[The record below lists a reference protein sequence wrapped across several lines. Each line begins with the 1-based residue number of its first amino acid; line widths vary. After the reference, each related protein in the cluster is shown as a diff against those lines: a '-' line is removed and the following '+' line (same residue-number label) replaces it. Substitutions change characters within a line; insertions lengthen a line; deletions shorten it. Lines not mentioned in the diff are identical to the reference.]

1 MTRRFNDIAYLG
13 RRTVTAGI
21 AAGLLAG
28 LASLAAPAQA
38 QEDPIY
44 FGGSLC
50 TTGIQAPLDVP
61 TLEGA
66 RLAVEALNEQGGLLG
81 REVKFRNLDGKSDP
95 PTVRNNA
102 EQLIADG
109 ADFIV
114 APCDFDFGGSAQRA
128 AQQHGIVG
136 MSTCGS
142 SPKHGSATL
151 GDMQFTMAM
160 WNTVMGAAAAE
171 YVHDERAW
179 DTAYVVTDTFIDY
192 TTTLSKY
199 FIEHF
204 ENLGGEVI
212 HESEYT
218 QGSGDFSAQLSTMK
232 DQLEGREVD
241 VIFISSY
248 QPDLSM
254 IIRTIRQAG
263 IDAPIVGGD
272 SYDDPGLWDALGTKF
287 GNDIYFATHSF
298 MKEGVAPGMGDFLK
312 RYEAA
317 HGERPKTSFVATGW
331 DTVMSMA
338 RAAEI
343 AGTTDGKA
351 VAKALEENNFELL
364 TGTMDWTS
372 ADTGHQ
378 PLKSVAMVELQDATT
393 SFIGWR
399 TPSNVPTPPYL
410 KQWMKRQE

>member
-1 MTRRFNDIAYLG
+1 MKRAKTRHNRDRIGITGVLAGGLLVG
-13 RRTVTAGI
+13 GLAVTGI
-21 AAGLLAG
+21 ANA
-28 LASLAAPAQA
+28 
-38 QEDPIY
+38 EDDPIY

-50 TTGIQAPLDVP
+50 TTGIQAALDVP

-66 RLAVEALNEQGGLLG
+66 KLAVQHLNDTGGVLG
-81 REVKFRNLDGKSDP
+81 REVKWRNLDGKSDP
-95 PTVRNNA
+95 STVRNNA
-102 EQLIADG
+102 VQLVDDG
-109 ADFIV
+109 ADFVV
-114 APCDFDFGGSAQRA
+114 APCDFDFGGSAQRV
-128 AQQHGIVG
+128 AQQNGIVG

-151 GDMQFTMAM
+151 GDLQYTMAM
-160 WNTVMGAAAAE
+160 WNTVMGSAAAE
-171 YVHDERAW
+171 YAHGERGW
-179 DTAYVVTDTFIDY
+179 DNAYVVTDTFIDY

-199 FIEHF
+199 FVEHF
-204 ENLGGEVI
+204 ENLGGNII

-232 DQLEGREVD
+232 RELEGEELD

-287 GNDIYFATHSF
+287 GNDVYFATHSY
-298 MKEGVAPGMGDFLK
+298 MKEGVAPGMDEFLK
-312 RYEAA
+312 LYEEE
-317 HGERPKTSFVATGW
+317 HGERPNTSFVATGW

-338 RAAEI
+338 KAAEI
-343 AGTTDGKA
+343 AGTVEGKA
-351 VAKALEENNFELL
+351 VSKALEENDYELL

-378 PLKSVAMVELQDATT
+378 PLKSVAMVELQDAET

-399 TPSNVPTPPYL
+399 TPSDVPTPPYL
-410 KQWMKRQE
+410 KQWMDRQE

>member
-1 MTRRFNDIAYLG
+1 MKRLKHHGTRNRALLTRMF
-13 RRTVTAGI
+13 TS
-21 AAGLLAG
+21 GLLAG
-28 LASLAAPAQA
+28 GLLLGTSAQA
-38 QEDPIY
+38 QDDPVY

-50 TTGIQAPLDVP
+50 TTGIQAALDVP

-66 RLAVEALNEQGGLLG
+66 KLAVKHLNDTGGVLG

-95 PTVRNNA
+95 STVRNNA
-102 EQLIADG
+102 VQLIEDG

-114 APCDFDFGGSAQRA
+114 SPCDFDFGGSAQRV

-151 GDMQFTMAM
+151 GDLQYTMAM

-171 YVHDERAW
+171 YAYNDRDW
-179 DTAYVVTDTFIDY
+179 DSAYVVTDTFIDY

-204 ENLGGEVI
+204 ENLGGNVI

-218 QGSGDFSAQLSTMK
+218 QGEGDFSAQLSTMK
-232 DQLEGREVD
+232 NELEGKEVD

-263 IDAPIVGGD
+263 IDAPVLGGD
-272 SYDDPGLWDALGTKF
+272 SYDDPGLWDALGTQF
-287 GNDIYFATHSF
+287 GDDIYFATHSY
-298 MKEGVAPGMGDFLK
+298 MKEGVAPGMEEFLEL
-312 RYEAA
+312 YEAE
-317 HGERPKTSFVATGW
+317 HGERPQTSFVATGW

-343 AGTTDGKA
+343 AGTVEGKA
-351 VAKALEENNFELL
+351 VSKALEENDFELL

-378 PLKSVAMVELQDATT
+378 PLKSVAMVELQNAENE
-393 SFIGWR
+393 FIGWR
-399 TPSNVPTPPYL
+399 TPTNVPTPPYL
-410 KQWMKRQE
+410 ERWMENQ

>member
-1 MTRRFNDIAYLG
+1 MTRPCSYVAKITRWTA
-13 RRTVTAGI
+13 TAGI
-21 AAGLLAG
+21 AVGVVAAV
-28 LASLAAPAQA
+28 ASAVTPARA

-66 RLAVEALNEQGGLLG
+66 RLAVQALNEQGGLLG
-81 REVKFRNLDGKSDP
+81 RDVKFRNLDGKSDP

-128 AQQHGIVG
+128 AQQNGIVG

-171 YVHDERAW
+171 YAHNERGW
-179 DTAYVVTDTFIDY
+179 DSAYVVTDTFIDY

-204 ENLGGEVI
+204 ETLGGEII

-232 DQLEGREVD
+232 DELEGREVD

-263 IDAPIVGGD
+263 IDAPVVGGD

-298 MKEGVAPGMGDFLK
+298 MKEGVAPGMGDFLE

-338 RAAEI
+338 EAAEI
-343 AGTTDGKA
+343 AGTTDGEA

>member
-1 MTRRFNDIAYLG
+1 MKRDQQRHIGDRMRLASLL
-13 RRTVTAGI
+13 AG
-21 AAGLLAG
+21 GLLAG
-28 LASLAAPAQA
+28 GLATTGIAQA
-38 QEDPIY
+38 EEDPIY

-66 RLAVEALNEQGGLLG
+66 KLAVQHLNDTGGLLG
-81 REVKFRNLDGKSDP
+81 REVKWRNLDGKSDP
-95 PTVRNNA
+95 STVRNNA
-102 EQLIADG
+102 VQLVDDG
-109 ADFIV
+109 ADFVV
-114 APCDFDFGGSAQRA
+114 APCDFDFGGSAQRV
-128 AQQHGIVG
+128 AQENGIVG

-151 GDMQFTMAM
+151 GDLQYTMAM

-171 YVHDERAW
+171 YAHDEREW
-179 DTAYVVTDTFIDY
+179 DNAYVVTDTFIDY

-204 ENLGGEVI
+204 ENLGGNVI

-232 DQLEGREVD
+232 DELEGEELD

-254 IIRTIRQAG
+254 IVRTIRQAG

-272 SYDDPGLWDALGTKF
+272 SYDDPGLWDALGSQF
-287 GNDIYFATHSF
+287 GSDVYFATHSY
-298 MKEGVAPGMGDFLK
+298 MQEGVAPGMDEFLEL
-312 RYEAA
+312 YEEE
-317 HGERPKTSFVATGW
+317 HGERPETSFVATGW

-338 RAAEI
+338 NAAEI
-343 AGTTDGKA
+343 AGTVEGKA
-351 VAKALEENNFELL
+351 VSKALEENDFELL

-378 PLKSVAMVELQDATT
+378 PLKSVAMVELQDAET

-410 KQWMKRQE
+410 KAWMERQE

>member
-1 MTRRFNDIAYLG
+1 MKRIEKRHIPG
-13 RRTVTAGI
+13 RSPLTGLLS
-21 AAGLLAG
+21 AGLLAAG
-28 LASLAAPAQA
+28 MTVGSAAQA
-38 QEDPIY
+38 QDDPVY

-50 TTGIQAPLDVP
+50 TTGIQAALDVP

-66 RLAVEALNEQGGLLG
+66 KLAVEHLNATGGVLG

-95 PTVRNNA
+95 ATVRNNA
-102 EQLIADG
+102 VQLIQDG
-109 ADFIV
+109 ADFIIS
-114 APCDFDFGGSAQRA
+114 PCDFDFGGSAQRA
-128 AQQHGIVG
+128 AQEEGIVG

-142 SPKHGSATL
+142 SPKHGSGTL
-151 GDMQFTMAM
+151 GDLQYTMAM

-171 YVHDERAW
+171 YVYNERDW
-179 DTAYVVTDTFIDY
+179 DNAYVVTDTFIDY

-204 ENLGGEVI
+204 ENIGGNVI

-232 DQLEGREVD
+232 SELEGEELD

-263 IDAPIVGGD
+263 IDAPVVGGD
-272 SYDDPGLWDALGTKF
+272 SYDDPGLWDALGSQF
-287 GNDIYFATHSF
+287 GNDVYFATHSY
-298 MKEGVAPGMGDFLK
+298 MKEGVAPGMDEFLK
-312 RYEAA
+312 LYEEK
-317 HGERPKTSFVATGW
+317 HGERPETSFVATGW

-338 RAAEI
+338 EAAEI
-343 AGTTDGKA
+343 AGTVEGKA
-351 VAKALEENNFELL
+351 VSKALEENDFELL

-378 PLKSVAMVELQDATT
+378 PLKSVAMVELQGTET

-399 TPSNVPTPPYL
+399 TPSDVPTPPYL
-410 KQWMKRQE
+410 QRWMEQQN

>member
-1 MTRRFNDIAYLG
+1 MVRLRRSLAIATRRA
-13 RRTVTAGI
+13 THV
-21 AAGLLAG
+21 G
-28 LASLAAPAQA
+28 LAIASVASVSLAFDPAHA
-38 QEDPIY
+38 QDDPVY
-44 FGGSLC
+44 FGGSLI
-50 TTGIQAPLDVP
+50 TTGIQASLDQP
-61 TLEGA
+61 TLRGA
-66 RLAVEALNEQGGLLG
+66 KLAVKALNEQGGVLG

-95 PTVRNNA
+95 ATVRNNA
-102 EQLIADG
+102 VQLIQDG

-114 APCDFDFGGSAQRA
+114 APCDFDFGGSAQRV
-128 AQQHGIVG
+128 AQQNSIVG

-151 GDMQFTMAM
+151 GDKQFTMAM
-160 WNTVMGAAAAE
+160 WNTVMGSAAAE
-171 YVHDERAW
+171 YAYNEKGW
-179 DTAYVVTDTFIDY
+179 DNAYVVTDTFIDY

-199 FIEHF
+199 FAEHF
-204 ENLGGEVI
+204 ETLGGNII

-232 DQLEGREVD
+232 DKLEGEELD

-272 SYDDPGLWDALGTKF
+272 SYDDPGLWDALGKQF
-287 GNDIYFATHSF
+287 GNDIYFATHSY
-298 MKEGVAPGMGDFLK
+298 MKEGVAPGMADFLK
-312 RYEAA
+312 RYEEEY
-317 HGERPKTSFVATGW
+317 GERPKTSFVATGW

-338 RAAEI
+338 RAAEM
-343 AGTTDGKA
+343 AGTTDGEA
-351 VAKALEENNFELL
+351 VATALEENDFELL

-378 PLKSVAMVELQDATT
+378 PLKSVAMVELQDAKTE
-393 SFIGWR
+393 FIGWR

-410 KQWMKRQE
+410 KEWMERQE

>member
-1 MTRRFNDIAYLG
+1 MASFSDRIASLTRRSA
-13 RRTVTAGI
+13 V
-21 AAGLLAG
+21 AG
-28 LASLAAPAQA
+28 LALGALAGVTAVGGPAHA
-38 QEDPIY
+38 QDEQVY

-50 TTGIQAPLDVP
+50 TTGIQAALDQP
-61 TLEGA
+61 TLRGA
-66 RLAVEALNEQGGLLG
+66 QLAVQALNEQGGVLG
-81 REVKFRNLDGKSDP
+81 REVKWRNLDGKSDP
-95 PTVRNNA
+95 ATVRNNA
-102 EQLIADG
+102 VQLINDG

-114 APCDFDFGGSAQRA
+114 APCDFDFGGSAQRV
-128 AQQHGIVG
+128 AQQNGIVG

-160 WNTVMGAAAAE
+160 WNTVMGSAAAE
-171 YVHDERAW
+171 YVYNEKEW
-179 DTAYVVTDTFIDY
+179 DNAYVVTDTFIDY

-204 ENLGGEVI
+204 ETLGGNII

-218 QGSGDFSAQLSTMK
+218 QGAGDFSAQLSTMK
-232 DQLEGREVD
+232 DRLEGEELD

-272 SYDDPGLWDALGTKF
+272 SYDDPGLWDALGQQF
-287 GNDIYFATHSF
+287 GNDIYFATHSY
-298 MKEGVAPGMGDFLK
+298 MKEGVAPGMDDFLE

-317 HGERPKTSFVATGW
+317 YGERPKTSFVATGW

-351 VAKALEENNFELL
+351 VAKALVENDYELL

-378 PLKSVAMVELQDATT
+378 PLKSVAMVELQNATT
-393 SFIGWR
+393 EFIGWR

-410 KQWMKRQE
+410 EQWMERQE